1 MLSVKS
7 KILVLAACLLETL
20 WLLFAQVLNN
30 PYILIP
36 CLMCFL
42 ALTAWTAI
50 KSMALPVLLF
60 FLPFS
65 ALLKIRP
72 GTVSFYTIALL
83 MVYLI
88 YIVMGSKKINVYHLI
103 PALVLISMLVVVKTV
118 FGYPFRYDFIMFSAS
133 LLVAPFLCREM
144 NDNKYDFYWLTV
156 VFSLGII
163 LAAIS
168 ARYFI
173 IFPTIARYVRKLSLF
188 GVVRYAGY
196 YGDPNFYSSH
206 VTAALS
212 GVMVLL
218 LNNLKKG
225 RAVTLVLLMMV
236 LLYCGFLSV
245 SKSFLLIVLCLML
258 FWGVA
263 FMFKKGKLTMKVT
276 IILSLIVGA
285 VFLLSFTAFTDLI
298 DMMIQ
303 RLTSGK
309 TLSDFT
315 TGRTELW
322 SKYIQALTEDSR
334 LLLFGVGYTNVMI
347 DDRGSHNTLLQ
358 IVYQMGIVG
367 GVGLIAWVI
376 CYVRIL
382 MADAKIR
389 WGSIVQM
396 GIILV
401 GTIGPWMALDF
412 LFFDEF
418 FLIPIFVCF
427 ALRFLSERESIQ
439 SA

>member
-20 WLLFAQVLNN
+20 WLLAAQVLNN
-30 PYILIP
+30 LYVLVP
-36 CLMCFL
+36 CLVCFL
-42 ALTAWTAI
+42 ALTAWSAV

-65 ALLKIRP
+65 ALLKIQP
-72 GTVSFYTIALL
+72 GMNSFYTIALL
-83 MVYLI
+83 MVFLI

-103 PALVLISMLVVVKTV
+103 PALVLISLLLVVKTV
-118 FGYPFRYDFIMFSAS
+118 FGFPFRYDFIMFASS
-133 LLVAPFLCREM
+133 LLMAPFLCREM
-144 NDNKYDFYWLTV
+144 DDKKYDFYWLTV
-156 VFSLGII
+156 AFSLGIV
-163 LAAIS
+163 LAALT

-173 IFPTIARYVRKLSLF
+173 VFPTIARYVRKLSLF

-206 VTAALS
+206 IATALS

-218 LNNLKKG
+218 LHNPKKG
-225 RAVTLVLLMMV
+225 RSVALVLLMMV

-245 SKSFLLIVLCLML
+245 SKSFLLIVLFLVL

-263 FMFKKGKLTMKVT
+263 FMFKRGKLTMKVT
-276 IILSLIVGA
+276 IVLSLIVGA
-285 VFLLSFTAFTDLI
+285 VFLLSFTAFSDLV
-298 DMMIQ
+298 DMMVQ
-303 RLTSGK
+303 RVTSGK
-309 TLSDFT
+309 TLDDFT

-322 SKYIQALTEDSR
+322 NQYIRALGEDPK
-334 LLLFGVGYTNVMI
+334 LLLFGMGYTNIMI
-347 DDRGSHNTLLQ
+347 NDRGSHNTLLQ
-358 IVYQMGIVG
+358 MVYQMGIIGSVI
-367 GVGLIAWVI
+367 LFAWII
-376 CYVRIL
+376 CYVRTL
-382 MADAKIR
+382 MAEAKPR
-389 WGSIVQM
+389 WGSLVHVC
-396 GIILV
+396 IILI
-401 GTIGPWMALDF
+401 GSIGPWMALDF

-427 ALRFLSERESIQ
+427 ALRFLSESKDIQ

>member
-20 WLLFAQVLNN
+20 WLLAAQVLNN
-30 PYILIP
+30 LYVLVP
-36 CLMCFL
+36 CLVCFL
-42 ALTAWTAI
+42 ALTAWSAV

-65 ALLKIRP
+65 ALLKIQP
-72 GTVSFYTIALL
+72 GMNSFYTIALL
-83 MVYLI
+83 LVFLI

-103 PALVLISMLVVVKTV
+103 PALVLISLLLVVKTV
-118 FGYPFRYDFIMFSAS
+118 FGFPFRYDFIMFASS
-133 LLVAPFLCREM
+133 LLMAPFLCREM
-144 NDNKYDFYWLTV
+144 DDKKYDFYWLTV
-156 VFSLGII
+156 AFSLGIV
-163 LAAIS
+163 LAALT

-173 IFPTIARYVRKLSLF
+173 VFPTIARYVRKLSLF

-206 VTAALS
+206 IATALS

-218 LNNLKKG
+218 LHNPKKG
-225 RAVTLVLLMMV
+225 RSVALVLLMMV

-245 SKSFLLIVLCLML
+245 SKSFLLIVLFLVL

-263 FMFKKGKLTMKVT
+263 FMFKRGKLTMKVT
-276 IILSLIVGA
+276 IVLSLIVGA
-285 VFLLSFTAFTDLI
+285 VFLLSFTAFSDLV
-298 DMMIQ
+298 DMMVQ
-303 RLTSGK
+303 RVTSGK
-309 TLSDFT
+309 TLDDFT

-322 SKYIQALTEDSR
+322 NQYIRALGEDPK
-334 LLLFGVGYTNVMI
+334 LLLFGMGYTNIMI
-347 DDRGSHNTLLQ
+347 NDRGSHNTLLQ
-358 IVYQMGIVG
+358 MVYQMGIIGSVI
-367 GVGLIAWVI
+367 LFAWII
-376 CYVRIL
+376 CYVRTL
-382 MADAKIR
+382 MAEARPR
-389 WGSIVQM
+389 WGSLVQVC
-396 GIILV
+396 IILI
-401 GTIGPWMALDF
+401 GSIGPWMALDF

-427 ALRFLSERESIQ
+427 ALRFLSESKDIQ

>member
-7 KILVLAACLLETL
+7 KILVLAACLLEML

-30 PYILIP
+30 PYILLP
-36 CLMCFL
+36 CLVCFL
-42 ALTAWTAI
+42 ALAAWTAA

-65 ALLKIRP
+65 ALLKIQP

-103 PALVLISMLVVVKTV
+103 PALVLISLLLVVKTV
-118 FGYPFRYDFIMFSAS
+118 FGYPFRYDFIMFAAS
-133 LLVAPFLCREM
+133 LLVAPFLCREI

-156 VFSLGII
+156 AFSLGIV
-163 LAAIS
+163 LAAIT

-173 IFPTIARYVRKLSLF
+173 VFPTIARYVRKLSLF

-206 VTAALS
+206 VAAALS

-218 LNNLKKG
+218 LHNPKKG
-225 RAVTLVLLMMV
+225 RTVALVLLMMV

-245 SKSFLLIVLCLML
+245 SKSFLLIVLFLML
-258 FWGVA
+258 FWVVA
-263 FMFKKGKLTMKVT
+263 LMFKKGKLTMKVT
-276 IILSLIVGA
+276 IVLSLIVGA

-298 DMMIQ
+298 DMMVQ
-303 RLTSGK
+303 RITSGK

-322 SKYIQALTEDSR
+322 GKYIQALSEDSR
-334 LLLFGVGYTNVMI
+334 LLLFGMGYTNIMI
-347 DDRGSHNTLLQ
+347 NDRGSHNTLLQ

-367 GVGLIAWVI
+367 STILFAWII
-376 CYVRIL
+376 CYVRTL
-382 MADAKIR
+382 MAGTKLR
-389 WGSIVQM
+389 WGSMVQVC
-396 GIILV
+396 IILI

-427 ALRFLSERESIQ
+427 ALRFLSESENIQ